1 MSRSISMA
9 SERTHTMPVRLPPIT
24 DAASRVLL
32 EGVIDYAGLF
42 PPAGVAM
49 STAVRNY
56 AHYRASGDGW
66 MLGRFVC
73 PVAGLEEFSR
83 VADPFLPRDA
93 GAIPWRL
100 TVTGSG
106 NVDADR
112 AAIAAFNTRHRV
124 CFDECGAIVDAYETR
139 VENAGQVAAVS
150 SAIGDDMQVYIEV
163 PLESER
169 ESMLSAISH
178 AGRRAKMRTGGVTA
192 GAFPAPGDVVSFL
205 ARCIELEITA
215 KATAGLH
222 HALRGSHPL
231 TYEQDAP
238 CATMFG
244 FVNVFLAAAL
254 LTAGATETDAVAM
267 LQESDWSNIEVN
279 DLQFGWRGPETVHV
293 LDRIL
298 LAQVRSNV
306 LVSFGS
312 CSFAEPVA
320 ESRELGLL

>member
-1 MSRSISMA
+1 MSRSISMV
-9 SERTHTMPVRLPPIT
+9 SERTVTMPVRLPPIT

-32 EGVIDYAGLF
+32 EGIVDYAGLF
-42 PPAGVAM
+42 PPASVNM

-83 VADPFLPRDA
+83 VGDPFLPRDA

-139 VENAGQVAAVS
+139 VENAGQVDAVH
-150 SAIGDDMQVYIEV
+150 SAMGEDMLVYLEV
-163 PLESER
+163 PLTSDR
-169 ESMLSAISH
+169 EPILSAIARS
-178 AGRRAKMRTGGVTA
+178 GRRAKIRTGGVSA
-192 GAFPAPGDVVSFL
+192 DAFPAPEDVVRFL

-231 TYEQDAP
+231 TYEHNAP
-238 CATMFG
+238 CTTMYG
-244 FVNVFLAAAL
+244 FLNVFLTAAL
-254 LTAGATETDAVAM
+254 LAAGASETDAVAM
-267 LQESDWSNIEVN
+267 LQESNWSNIEVN
-279 DLQFGWRGPETVHV
+279 DLQFGWHGPDAVHV
-293 LDRIL
+293 LDRVL
-298 LAQVRSNV
+298 LAQVRNNV

-312 CSFAEPVA
+312 CSFTEPVA